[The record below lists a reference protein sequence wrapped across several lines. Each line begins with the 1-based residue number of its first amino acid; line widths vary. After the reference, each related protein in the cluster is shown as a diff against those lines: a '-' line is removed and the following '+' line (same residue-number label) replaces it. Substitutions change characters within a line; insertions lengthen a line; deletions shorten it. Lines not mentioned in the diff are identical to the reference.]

1 MTKAGIT
8 VEIAKRTGLPQVD
21 VRRVVQLTLDS
32 IIGNLVKERR
42 VELRNFGIFVA
53 KKRQARIARNP
64 RTGEVVNV
72 PAKYVVTF
80 KPGKLMKERI
90 S

>member
-8 VEIAKRTGLPQVD
+8 LEIARQTGFPQAD
-21 VRRVVQLTLDS
+21 IRRVVQMTLDS

-42 VELRNFGIFVA
+42 VELRNFGIFAA
-53 KKRQARIARNP
+53 KRRQARIARNP

-72 PAKYVVTF
+72 PARCVVTF
-80 KPGKLMKERI
+80 KPGKRMRERI